1 MLDYP
6 CMPPPKLG
14 VSRRLR
20 ATPYTP
26 RVEALGV
33 SGYSVVNHTILPKG
47 FRRSVDE
54 DYWHLKQYVQ
64 LWDVGCQRQVELR
77 GPDAVHLVQWMT
89 PRDLRH
95 ADIGQCLYAPMVDAA
110 GGMLN
115 DPIILKLADDHF
127 WLSIADSDVLLWAK
141 GLALG
146 MRLNIDID
154 EPNVWPLAV
163 QGPKSDDVMSCVFG
177 DAVREVHFFRFTKFS
192 FHGHPIIVARSG
204 YSKQGGFEIYLDQPA
219 LGLDLWDALWEAGEA
234 FNIAPGSPN
243 LIERIE
249 SGLLSYGNEMTRQDN
264 PLECGLGRYCQL
276 DGSIDFIGR
285 EALQRIVQRG
295 IKRAIRG
302 VIFEGTPCPPCQHP
316 WPLVVGNKRAGQ
328 VTTAIWSPR
337 FNKNIAMAMVDREYW
352 NAGTQVMIASGDGAM
367 RRGVITRLP
376 ISG

>member
-1 MLDYP
+1 MSAPEL
-6 CMPPPKLG
+6 L

-47 FRRSVDE
+47 FHRSVAE
-54 DYWHLKQYVQ
+54 DYWHLKRYVQ

-77 GPDAVHLVQWMT
+77 GPDAARLAQWMT
-89 PRDLRH
+89 PRDLSG
-95 ADIGQCLYAPMVDAA
+95 ADIGQCLYAPMVDDA

-115 DPIILKLADDHF
+115 DPIILKLAEDHF

-146 MRLNIDID
+146 RQLDVDID
-154 EPNVWPLAV
+154 EPDVWPLAV
-163 QGPKSDDVMSCVFG
+163 QGPKSDEVVARVFG
-177 DAVREVHFFRFTKFS
+177 EAVREVRFFRFAKYNFRDHS
-192 FHGHPIIVARSG
+192 LIVARSG
-204 YSKQGGFEIYLDQPA
+204 YSKQGGFEIYLDQPN
-219 LGLDLWDALWEAGEA
+219 LGPELWDALWEAGSA
-234 FNIAPGSPN
+234 FNVAPGSPN

-249 SGLLSYGNEMTRQDN
+249 GGLLSYGNEMTREDN

-285 EALQRIVQRG
+285 EALQGIVRRG

-302 VIFEGTPCPPCQHP
+302 VMFGGEPCSPCRHP
-316 WPLVVGNKRAGQ
+316 WPLMVGEEQ
-328 VTTAIWSPR
+328 VGRITTAIWSPR
-337 FNKNIAMAMVDREYW
+337 FNQNIAMAMVDRDHW
-352 NAGTQVMIASGDGAM
+352 DTGTQIMVMSGDGAV
-367 RRGVITRLP
+367 RQGVITLLP
-376 ISG
+376 IGS